1 MSETSILSLLDVTKA
16 YEGAVRTEVLHG
28 INLELKHGEFVALM
42 GPSGSGKSTLLN
54 IIGLLER
61 ATSGEV
67 NIAGTEV
74 STLSDAE
81 LTFLRGRT
89 LGFVFQF
96 HHLVSAL
103 TVSENLMMPLAV
115 ESGWIRGDMRRAA
128 IEGLG
133 ALGLAA
139 HADKYPNQLSGGQQQ
154 RVAIA
159 RALMHRPPLV
169 LADEPTGNLDTQTA
183 SEVLT
188 LLRKYNQEQGVAFL
202 LVTHDPRIAKECDR
216 TIEIVDGRIAVADQI
231 LTQTTSPIT

>member
-1 MSETSILSLLDVTKA
+1 MSEPPILALQDVTKA

-28 INLELKHGEFVALM
+28 INLTLKRGEFVALM

-67 NIAGTEV
+67 RIAGTEV
-74 STLSDAE
+74 STLGDAE

-115 ESGWIRGDMRRAA
+115 ESGWVRGGMRRAA
-128 IEGLG
+128 VEGLR
-133 ALGLAA
+133 ALGLEA
-139 HADKYPNQLSGGQQQ
+139 HADKYPSQLSGGQQQ

-159 RALMHRPPLV
+159 RALMHKPALV
-169 LADEPTGNLDTQTA
+169 LADEPTGNLDTKTA

-202 LVTHDPRIAKECDR
+202 LVTHDARIAKECDR
-216 TIEIVDGRIAVADQI
+216 TIEIVDGRIATDARSM
-231 LTQTTSPIT
+231 T

>member
-1 MSETSILSLLDVTKA
+1 MSKPSILSLSNVTKA

-28 INLELKHGEFVALM
+28 IDLCVEPGEFVALM

-61 ATSGEV
+61 ATSGRV
-67 NIAGTEV
+67 NIQGTDV
-74 STLSDAE
+74 ATLDDE
-81 LTFLRGRT
+81 QITHLRGRS

-103 TVSENLMMPLAV
+103 TVAENLMVPLAV
-115 ESGWIRGDMRRAA
+115 PSRLVSKEMRKAA
-128 IEGLG
+128 LDGLH
-133 ALGLAA
+133 ALGLEG

-159 RALMHRPPLV
+159 RALMHRPALV

-183 SEVLT
+183 SEVLS
-188 LLRKYNQEQGVAFL
+188 LLRKYNQEQGLAFL
-202 LVTHDPRIAKECDR
+202 LVTHDPRIAEQCDR
-216 TIEIVDGRIAVADQI
+216 IVEIVDGRIAQLAP
-231 LTQTTSPIT
+231 LP

>member
-1 MSETSILSLLDVTKA
+1 MSEPPILALQEVTKA

-28 INLELKHGEFVALM
+28 INLTLKPGEFVALM

-67 NIAGTEV
+67 RIAGTEV

-115 ESGWIRGDMRRAA
+115 ESGWVRGGMRRAA
-128 IEGLG
+128 VEGLR
-133 ALGLAA
+133 ALGLEA
-139 HADKYPNQLSGGQQQ
+139 HADKYPSQLSGGQQQ

-159 RALMHRPPLV
+159 RALMHKPALV
-169 LADEPTGNLDTQTA
+169 LADEPTGNLDTKTA

-202 LVTHDPRIAKECDR
+202 LVTHDARIAKECDR
-216 TIEIVDGRIAVADQI
+216 TIEIVDGRIATDARSM
-231 LTQTTSPIT
+231 T

>member
-1 MSETSILSLLDVTKA
+1 MSEPPILALQDVTKA

-28 INLELKHGEFVALM
+28 INLTLKRGEFVALM

-67 NIAGTEV
+67 RIAGTEV

-115 ESGWIRGDMRRAA
+115 ESGWVRGGMRRAA
-128 IEGLG
+128 VEGLR
-133 ALGLAA
+133 ALGLDA
-139 HADKYPNQLSGGQQQ
+139 HADKYPSQLSGGQQQ

-159 RALMHRPPLV
+159 RALMHKPALV
-169 LADEPTGNLDTQTA
+169 LADEPTGNLDTKTA

-202 LVTHDPRIAKECDR
+202 LVTHDARIAKECDR
-216 TIEIVDGRIAVADQI
+216 TIEIVDGRIATDARSM
-231 LTQTTSPIT
+231 T